1 MKVRHEAALFAVG
14 GLIGLLVDAG
24 VVQLLVTAFHWNV
37 YLARVLSFLLAAT
50 ATWWWNRQR
59 TFAARSSGRS
69 LLGEWLHW
77 MALMGLGAVV
87 NYGVFVLCL
96 MLFPAWHR
104 WPAAGAAAG
113 SAMAAGVNF
122 FSARLVLFKSA
133 KSSR

>member
-1 MKVRHEAALFAVG
+1 MKFRHEAALFAVG

-24 VVQLLVTAFHWNV
+24 VVQLLVSAFHWNV

-59 TFAARSSGRS
+59 TFATRSSGRS

-77 MALMGLGAVV
+77 MALMGFGAVV

-96 MLFPAWHR
+96 MLFPSWHS
-104 WPAAGAAAG
+104 WPAAGAAVG

-122 FSARLVLFKSA
+122 LSARMMLFKSP